1 MNINQQNCLNNLN
14 KVNCTTVSE
23 RYETQFHTFRVILQ
37 KKQLKLQQ
45 NDTIKEVHLANKV
58 ASRF

>member
-23 RYETQFHTFRVILQ
+23 RCETQFHTLRVILQ

-45 NDTIKEVHLANKV
+45 NDTIKKVYLAHKV

>member
-14 KVNCTTVSE
+14 KVNCTTISE
-23 RYETQFHTFRVILQ
+23 GCETQFHSLRVILQ

-45 NDTIKEVHLANKV
+45 NDTIKEVHLAHKV